1 MARLLLVLIAAASL
15 AACSGEPEA
24 RPAASSSAPAER
36 PLVDAPA
43 ELTRVREQAGQLLPG
58 GPPAFE
64 RRLAALR
71 GHPVVVNKWASWC
84 GPCRAEFPVFRGV
97 AEDLGAEV
105 AFLGVNSQDDQGAA
119 RRFLTA
125 NPVPYPSYS
134 DPDHEVAKVFR
145 GNAFFPTTA
154 FYDERGRFQIALQ
167 RQYRDAAELE
177 RDIDRYAR

>member
-1 MARLLLVLIAAASL
+1 MTRTVLLLLAAACL
-15 AACSGEPEA
+15 TGCAGEPD
-24 RPAASSSAPAER
+24 PPAPARSPPPSER

-43 ELTRVREQAGQLLPG
+43 ELTRVREQAGELLPG

-64 RRLAALR
+64 RRLVALR

-84 GPCRAEFPVFRGV
+84 GPCRAEFPVFRDV

-154 FYDERGRFQIALQ
+154 FYDDRGRFQIALQ